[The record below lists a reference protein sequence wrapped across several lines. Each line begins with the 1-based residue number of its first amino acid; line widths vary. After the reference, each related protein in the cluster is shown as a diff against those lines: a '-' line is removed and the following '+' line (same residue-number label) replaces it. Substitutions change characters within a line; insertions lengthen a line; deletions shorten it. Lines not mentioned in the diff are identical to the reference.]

1 MVRGNVLLNLGA
13 WQQDRGENPTGAYEA
28 ALSDFE
34 TVIKMNPTWIGAWLD
49 SGAALINMASF
60 RQSRGEDPLS
70 HYESA
75 LGKLN
80 RAVVLDPKSAR
91 ARWFRAEANL
101 NWALYI
107 IGKGAT
113 AEEKLRKAV
122 ADFEKGGELRPEL
135 IPQMASSLE
144 KCREYLGRD

>member
-1 MVRGNVLLNLGA
+1 
-13 WQQDRGENPTGAYEA
+13 
-28 ALSDFE
+28 
-34 TVIKMNPTWIGAWLD
+34 
-49 SGAALINMASF
+49 
-60 RQSRGEDPLS
+60 
-70 HYESA
+70 
-75 LGKLN
+75 
-80 RAVVLDPKSAR
+80 
-91 ARWFRAEANL
+91 
-101 NWALYI
+101 LYI